1 MLCNTVISRNITSYK
16 YIMSF
21 MYITPYITS
30 TSRTQIISAIIIN
43 QLQTHQ
49 RKYSAADTPA
59 KNILLSSNINSKF
72 YFCMSLISISL
83 SIYMVNLLSIR
94 NRCSWLGRLPL
105 RKAWAVVG
113 LHLPPNTSECIIVA
127 AAAVTAV
134 RSKCTLPRDCGWVG
148 ERGWVE

>member
-1 MLCNTVISRNITSYK
+1 
-16 YIMSF
+16 
-21 MYITPYITS
+21 MYT
-30 TSRTQIISAIIIN
+30 TSRTHIISAIIIN
-43 QLQTHQ
+43 QLKTHQ
-49 RKYSAADTPA
+49 RKYSAEMHQQKYSAADAPA
-59 KNILLSSNINSKF
+59 KNVLLRSNINSNF
-72 YFCMSLISISL
+72 YFCMSLISILL

>member
-1 MLCNTVISRNITSYK
+1 
-16 YIMSF
+16 MSF

-49 RKYSAADTPA
+49 RKYSAADAPA

>member
-1 MLCNTVISRNITSYK
+1 
-16 YIMSF
+16 
-21 MYITPYITS
+21 MYITSHTH
-30 TSRTQIISAIIIN
+30 IISAIIIN

-134 RSKCTLPRDCGWVG
+134 RSKYTLPRDCGWVG

>member
-1 MLCNTVISRNITSYK
+1 
-16 YIMSF
+16 
-21 MYITPYITS
+21 MYITLHTH
-30 TSRTQIISAIIIN
+30 IISAIIIN

-94 NRCSWLGRLPL
+94 NRCPWLGRLPL